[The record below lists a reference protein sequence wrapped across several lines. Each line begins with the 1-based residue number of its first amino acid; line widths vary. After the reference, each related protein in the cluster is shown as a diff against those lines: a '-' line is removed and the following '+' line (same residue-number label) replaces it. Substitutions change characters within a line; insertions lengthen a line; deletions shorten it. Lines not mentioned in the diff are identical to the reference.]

1 MALLPCTELCCYAVV
16 ASIAMVVLIDA
27 LDEFTSHI
35 AACVAATCCPVI
47 TVGLSDATQ
56 DRLLALR
63 PGLVCMSPGTGEPVD
78 YAHLCRLFASLHCVV
93 SIMVVCL
100 GHQVVC
106 SVLGG
111 RVATG
116 RCSVH
121 GRQCSV
127 FYDGAGLLY
136 GVPQG
141 FMAGSYYCLTVW
153 RYPAHGMRVCA
164 WSACCSVMAVRHASL
179 PTQCVQFHPESEFT
193 QYRGAIFA
201 NMVSQALVS
210 T

>member
-1 MALLPCTELCCYAVV
+1 
-16 ASIAMVVLIDA
+16 MVVLLDA
-27 LDEFTSHI
+27 LDEFTSNI
-35 AACVAATCCPVI
+35 AACVAATCCTVI
-47 TVGLSDATQ
+47 TVGLSDATT

-63 PGLVCMSPGTGEPVD
+63 PGLVCMSPGPGSPCD
-78 YAHLCRLFASLHCVV
+78 SAHLCSLFASLHCVV
-93 SIMVVCL
+93 SLMVVCIC
-100 GHQVVC
+100 HQVVC

-121 GRQCSV
+121 GRPCSV
-127 FYDGAGLLY
+127 FYDGACLLY
-136 GVPQG
+136 GVPQN
-141 FMAGSYYCLTVW
+141 MAGRSNCLTVW
-153 RYPAHGMRVCA
+153 SYPAHGMRVCA
-164 WSACCSVMAVRHASL
+164 WSACCSVMAVRHAKR

-201 NMVSQALVS
+201 KLVSQALVS